1 MKERD
6 KYKLNGNIETYK
18 IIRNKV
24 SSLIEQAKKRTYQ
37 TKIEEGKDDPKT
49 IWKLFK
55 ELGANGKGIKSELN
69 INIKKDDKLVPKNLN

>member
-1 MKERD
+1 MKDRD

-37 TKIEEGKDDPKT
+37 MKIEEGKDDPKT

-55 ELGANGKGIKSELN
+55 ELGANGKGMEREVTASLIL
-69 INIKKDDKLVPKNLN
+69 ILKKR